1 MSRANP
7 IYRHTVLAGDPWMYE
22 VKKGQ
27 ILRIVDL
34 EGNQAADTLFYN
46 AHDVTDRYS
55 RSEEHTSE
63 LQSH

>member
-1 MSRANP
+1 M
-7 IYRHTVLAGDPWMYE
+7 LAGDHWLHP

-46 AHDVTDRYS
+46 LHEPLDRYS
-55 RSEEHTSE
+55 ASDTIRPCEFRD
-63 LQSH
+63 